1 MDSSIDATS
10 DAGTADAVVSEEIS
24 ECAFCST
31 PLHSSYFLL
40 DALPACE
47 ACRYRQEE
55 ESRIGPGTR
64 GLLRASAAGFG
75 AAVAGSL
82 LYWAVIA
89 MTDREYAILAIVVGL
104 MVGGAVR
111 WGSRGKGG
119 RACQAIAVILTYMA
133 IVTSYLPM
141 ALEQLPDLEKPS
153 ATATQPATAPA
164 ASGGPNPAP
173 AKAAKASVAEEPLTA
188 GTFVLGILA
197 LLAFAALLPFFAGL
211 ENIVGLLIIG
221 IGLWQA
227 WKMNQRKTLEIT
239 GPFRVGSPPA
249 SATPA

>member
-10 DAGTADAVVSEEIS
+10 DADTADAFVSEEIS

-55 ESRIGPGTR
+55 QSHLGT
-64 GLLRASAAGFG
+64 GTSDLLRASAAGFG
-75 AAVAGSL
+75 AAVAGSI
-82 LYWAVIA
+82 LYYAVA
-89 MTDREYAILAIVVGL
+89 ALTEREYAIIAILVGV

-111 WGSRGKGG
+111 WGSRHKGG
-119 RACQAIAVILTYMA
+119 RACQAIAMLLTYMA
-133 IVTSYLPM
+133 IATSYLPM
-141 ALEQLPDLEKPS
+141 ALRQLPDQLPNQEEKAP

-164 ASGGPNPAP
+164 
-173 AKAAKASVAEEPLTA
+173 KAAEASAADESLTA
-188 GTFVLGILA
+188 STFILGILA
-197 LLAFAALLPFFAGL
+197 LLALAAVLPFLAGL
-211 ENIVGLLIIG
+211 DSLVGLMIIA
-221 IGLWQA
+221 IALWQA
-227 WKMNQRKTLEIT
+227 WSLNKKKVLGIT
-239 GPFRVGSPPA
+239 GPFRVGSPPV